1 MHSLLQDLRQSARQL
16 ARRPVFTLTAVL
28 TLAIGMGVNAV
39 AFSVVNGVLFKGSAV
54 SGGDGVGRIATS
66 PLDDQERYASLP
78 EFERFAAALHGSAA
92 SAAEGRS
99 TVAWRHEGVSE
110 TAWVL
115 FVSSDYFTMVRPKL
129 RAGVLRVEPRG
140 AEPPVV
146 LIGERFWRDKL
157 RSPSLAGLTL
167 RLNNVDVIVAGV
179 MAEAFTGPAGIYSP
193 DIWLPLED
201 LTAFS
206 ASPLLQRR
214 DTRWLFVMAKPHA
227 GTNAATIQG
236 HLDAAVA
243 EMAREWPDTHKGR
256 PVSYF
261 PLGGLDGERGGIA
274 TAAAI
279 GMGIIGL
286 VLLLACFN
294 VTNLLLALAV
304 EREREMGIRSA
315 LGARPARLIR
325 LAAVEGLLIAALSG
339 VVALVLAWWTQALLG
354 AFAIP
359 IEQPQHLDL
368 APDRNVVIFVAALVV
383 IAGVLPGV
391 WPALS
396 AARANVLQVLGS
408 QGANI
413 VGARPA
419 PLRRWLVG
427 AQVAGSTMFLAV
439 AGLFVQSYANVL
451 DVDPGFDR
459 EHLALAQVDP
469 SQQGFNRIQ
478 SEQYVRSLSDRVRAL
493 PGIAHTAV
501 ARRAPFFIGYD
512 TLVAV
517 WPDNQSCTGEAC
529 PKWPAY
535 PVSAGYFAAMGIGLA
550 EGREFND
557 GTAAGEIIVNGEF
570 ARAQWPD
577 GRALGR
583 VVRVGAAGSPM
594 RVVGVTRMTR
604 TRGLDRERPA
614 FFVPL
619 AAEHYDSAVTIIV
632 RTSGDPAHALPPI
645 AEAASALHADVP
657 LLTLKTMTQ
666 QMAVQMWPFRTLSWM
681 FTICGV
687 LALVLATVGLAGI
700 VIHAVSRR
708 VREFGVRMSMGA
720 TPRDLLR
727 EVLGSSVR
735 MLIPGLIVGAVLAAG
750 AARLAQFLFVGVNV
764 LNPATYLAV
773 AILQAA
779 IVLIA
784 CAGPAWRAAR
794 VNPVVALRSE

>member
-1 MHSLLQDLRQSARQL
+1 MHALLQDLRQSARQL
-16 ARRPVFTLTAVL
+16 ARKPVFTLTAVL
-28 TLAIGMGVNAV
+28 TLAIGMGVNTV
-39 AFSVVNGVLFKGSAV
+39 AFSAVNGVLFKGSAA
-54 SGGDGVGRIATS
+54 SGVDGVGRIATS
-66 PLDDQERYASLP
+66 PVDDQERYASLP
-78 EFERFAAALHGSAA
+78 EFERFAAALKGSADL
-92 SAAEGRS
+92 AAEGRS
-99 TVAWRHEGVSE
+99 TIAWQHDGVSD

-129 RAGVLRVEPRG
+129 RAGLLRVNPRG

-146 LIGERFWRDKL
+146 LIGERFWRNKL

-167 RLNNVDVIVAGV
+167 RLNNVDVSVAGV

-201 LTAFS
+201 LPAFS

-214 DTRWLFVMAKPHA
+214 DTRWLFVMARPHA
-227 GTNAATIQG
+227 GTNAATMQG
-236 HLDAAVA
+236 HLDTAVM
-243 EMAREWPDTHKGR
+243 EMRREWPDTHKGH
-256 PVSYF
+256 PASYF
-261 PLGGLDGERGGIA
+261 PLGVLDGERGGIA

-304 EREREMGIRSA
+304 ERERDMGIRSA
-315 LGARPARLIR
+315 LGARPARLMR
-325 LAAVEGLLIAALSG
+325 LVVVEGLVIATLSG
-339 VVALVLAWWTQALLG
+339 VVALMLAWWTQALLG
-354 AFAIP
+354 TFAIP

-368 APDRNVVIFVAALVV
+368 APDRNVVLFVAALIV
-383 IAGVLPGV
+383 IAGALPGV

-396 AARANVLQVLGS
+396 AARANLLQVLGS
-408 QGANI
+408 QGANA
-413 VGARPA
+413 VAARPA

-459 EHLALAQVDP
+459 AHLALAQVEP
-469 SQQGFNRIQ
+469 SQHGFDRAQ
-478 SEQYVRSLSDRVRAL
+478 SEQYVRSLGDRVRAL
-493 PGIAHTAV
+493 PGVAHTALAQRV
-501 ARRAPFFIGYD
+501 PFFTGYD

-517 WPDNQSCTGEAC
+517 WPDNQSCTGDAC

-535 PVSAGYFAAMGIGLA
+535 PVSAGYFAAMGIALA

-557 GTAAGEIIVNGEF
+557 GAAGEMIVNGEF

-583 VVRVGAAGSPM
+583 VVRVGTAGSPM
-594 RVVGVTRMTR
+594 TVVGVTRMTR

-619 AAEHYDSAVTIIV
+619 AAEHYDSAVTIIA
-632 RTSGDPAHALPPI
+632 RTSGDPAHALRPI

-657 LLTLKTMTQ
+657 LLTLKTMEQ
-666 QMAVQMWPFRTLSWM
+666 QLAVQMWPFRTLSWI
-681 FTICGV
+681 FTICGA
-687 LALVLATVGLAGI
+687 LALVLSTVGLTGI
-700 VIHAVSRR
+700 VIHSVSRR

-727 EVLGSSVR
+727 EVLHSSVR
-735 MLIPGLIVGAVLAAG
+735 MLVPGLAAGLFLAAG
-750 AARLAQFLFVGVNV
+750 AARLAQSMFVGVNV
-764 LNPATYLAV
+764 LNPVTYVMV
-773 AILQAA
+773 ALLQATIILLA
-779 IVLIA
+779 CVAPALRASRVDPLI
-784 CAGPAWRAAR
+784 
-794 VNPVVALRSE
+794 ALRSE